1 MVKKALLISA
11 CLIILSGCQMT
22 NRDLGAITGGVA
34 GGLLGNTI
42 GGGSGKHI
50 ATGLGAVL
58 GAAVGG
64 KVGESMDRPPVIV
77 RQRQT
82 TINQSTGPCD
92 YMANAGERAACKRGV
107 ADREKAVQRERESN
121 AYNLGRSRGLVK

>member
-11 CLIILSGCQMT
+11 CLITLGGCQMT
-22 NRDLGAITGGVA
+22 NRDLGTFTGGAA

-42 GGGSGKHI
+42 GKGSGKHI
-50 ATGLGAVL
+50 ATGVGAVL
-58 GAAVGG
+58 GAIVGG
-64 KVGESMDRPPVIV
+64 KGGESMDRPPVIV

-92 YMANAGERAACKRGV
+92 YMNNAGERAACKRGV
-107 ADREKAVQRERESN
+107 ADREKSVQRERERN
-121 AYNLGRSRGLVK
+121 AYKRGYGR

>member
-1 MVKKALLISA
+1 MS
-11 CLIILSGCQMT
+11 

-50 ATGLGAVL
+50 ATGVGAVL

-64 KVGESMDRPPVIV
+64 KVGESMDRPPVVV
-77 RQRQT
+77 RQNT
-82 TINQSTGPCD
+82 TNRSTSPCS
-92 YMANAGERAACKRGV
+92 YMENAGERAACKRGV
-107 ADREKAVQRERESN
+107 ADREKAVQRERERD
-121 AYNLGRSRGLVK
+121 AYNLGRGR